1 MRNQYIAKVLVH
13 NKVVTEDVIKAHW
26 GKITDSMDIG
36 QVLVKAGILKESMY
50 AKVLAFVQ
58 NLESKNAKPAGGS
71 ATPASAGTVASS
83 SAASASKPAA
93 SPASAKA
100 ASAAS
105 SAAAFSASKPAAPIP
120 APVAKS
126 APVAPPPEE
135 EPAIRIEGNSS
146 LYGEASSSVVVTEKV
161 AGLEMTSMANV
172 QVPVESE
179 VAAVETEEGVLPS
192 QFAVATGEGDAVEAP
207 DVLHPIMSLAKIIAY
222 ARKFNVTDVYLYA
235 GRQIV
240 MRQSGNLFVASEK
253 VLEKTHLMDRLSE
266 IAGGF
271 TDGYKMVVGRN
282 FSRTIGLSG
291 VGRARVS
298 VTWNDVTPSISIRII
313 PMESIALE
321 SLYLPEFCNQFASL
335 NSGLVLIAG
344 PSESGR
350 STTMTA
356 FAECIAANRQV
367 FIQTV
372 EKPIERLLVNPN
384 GSIAQREVGLH
395 VHSGIAGIELAIRTG
410 ADVILFDHLESMDEL
425 SLLMQASN
433 AGALVFAV
441 ASGTNI
447 HALLSRLLMS
457 VPSENRNAF
466 ACSLADQLKGVI
478 VQYLIPVVDNQGLVL
493 ATESMKV
500 TSTIAGMIRK
510 GDVSQIVSAIT
521 GQKDQGITLDESLQM
536 CVDSGYI
543 EGIEAW
549 KRANDS
555 RRFASYRKAK

>member
-26 GKITDSMDIG
+26 SKVTDSMDIG
-36 QVLVKAGILKESMY
+36 QVLVQAGILKESMY

-71 ATPASAGTVASS
+71 ATS
-83 SAASASKPAA
+83 ASASKPAA
-93 SPASAKA
+93 TPASAAPASAPA
-100 ASAAS
+100 ASAAKPAAS
-105 SAAAFSASKPAAPIP
+105 STAAPAFSA
-120 APVAKS
+120 AK
-126 APVAPPPEE
+126 PVAPPPEE
-135 EPAIRIEGNSS
+135 EPAIQIEGNSS

-179 VAAVETEEGVLPS
+179 IDEKETEEGELPS
-192 QFAVATGEGDAVEAP
+192 QFAVATGEGEAVEAP
-207 DVLHPIMSLAKIIAY
+207 DVLHPIMPLAKIIAY

-235 GRQIV
+235 GRQIT
-240 MRQSGNLFVASEK
+240 MRQSGVLFVASEK

-266 IAGGF
+266 IASSF
-271 TDGYKMVVGRN
+271 TDGFKMVVGRN
-282 FSRTIGLSG
+282 FSRTIGLPG
-291 VGRARVS
+291 AGRARVS
-298 VTWNDVTPSISIRII
+298 VTWNDVTPSISIRIV
-313 PMESIALE
+313 PMESITLE
-321 SLYLPEFCNQFASL
+321 NLYLPEFCNQFASL

-344 PSESGR
+344 PAESGR

-395 VHSGIAGIELAIRTG
+395 VHSGVAGIELAIRTG
-410 ADVILFDHLESMDEL
+410 ADVILFDHLETMDEL

-478 VQYLIPVVDNQGLVL
+478 VQHLVPVVDNQGLVL

-500 TSTIAGMIRK
+500 SSTIAGMIRK

>member
-71 ATPASAGTVASS
+71 AAP
-83 SAASASKPAA
+83 SASKPAA
-93 SPASAKA
+93 TPASAAPASAPA
-100 ASAAS
+100 ASAAKPAAS
-105 SAAAFSASKPAAPIP
+105 STAAPAFSA
-120 APVAKS
+120 AK
-126 APVAPPPEE
+126 PVAPPPEE
-135 EPAIRIEGNSS
+135 EPAIQIEGNSS

-179 VAAVETEEGVLPS
+179 IDEKETEEGELPS
-192 QFAVATGEGDAVEAP
+192 QFAVATGEGEAVEAP
-207 DVLHPIMSLAKIIAY
+207 DVLHPIMPLAKIIAY

-235 GRQIV
+235 GRQIT
-240 MRQSGNLFVASEK
+240 MRQSGVLFVASEK

-266 IAGGF
+266 IASSF
-271 TDGYKMVVGRN
+271 TDGFKMVVGRN
-282 FSRTIGLSG
+282 FSRTIGLPG
-291 VGRARVS
+291 AGRARVS
-298 VTWNDVTPSISIRII
+298 VTWNDVTPSISIRIV
-313 PMESIALE
+313 PMESITLE
-321 SLYLPEFCNQFASL
+321 NLYLPEFCNQFASL

-344 PSESGR
+344 PAESGR

-410 ADVILFDHLESMDEL
+410 ADVILFDHLETMEEL

-478 VQYLIPVVDNQGLVL
+478 VQHLIPVVDNQGLVL

-500 TSTIAGMIRK
+500 SSTIAGMIRK